1 MSNKDHWQSVYE
13 RKTSDEVSWYR
24 PHLERSLE
32 YIRAGGLPSDARIVD
47 VGGGASTLVDDL
59 LSEGYHNLA
68 VIDLADSAL
77 QVARERL
84 GTRAAQVDWVIGDV
98 TKPLLPDLSVDFWHD
113 RAVFHFLTDKDAQSA
128 YLSQVTRCVKPG
140 GRVLV
145 ATFGLDGPEQCSGL
159 PVARYDGG
167 GIHAVFGDAFDKL
180 DEATEEHETPW
191 GSAQSFVYCLCRR
204 FE

>member
-1 MSNKDHWQSVYE
+1 MRNKEHWQSVYE
-13 RKTSDEVSWYR
+13 RKTSDEVSWYK

-32 YIRAGGLPSDARIVD
+32 YVREAGLAPNARIVD

-68 VIDLADSAL
+68 VLDLADSAL
-77 QVARERL
+77 QVARDRL
-84 GTRAAQVDWVIGDV
+84 GKRAALVDWVIGDV

-113 RAVFHFLTDKDAQSA
+113 RAVFHFLTEQDARAA
-128 YLSQVTRCVKPG
+128 YLAQVTRCVKPG

-159 PVARYDGG
+159 PVARCS
-167 GIHAVFGDAFDKL
+167 L
-180 DEATEEHETPW
+180 
-191 GSAQSFVYCLCRR
+191 RR
-204 FE
+204 RWDSCCFW